1 MTNAELLLDVI
12 GEIDDEYITD
22 VERRISIVRK
32 RRKATWSS
40 MAAVFVVAFSVLIF
54 TITSGYIPKLDNVA
68 SNTILNDEEKYTM
81 TESDNKSNG
90 SNKDSWDESSD
101 EHLFGEYG
109 SISDNSN
116 TGSGAHG
123 MYGVAFEGYFYF
135 EVPSDGIYR
144 YETKGNCEKLVD
156 TTDGEWL
163 YFIVNK
169 NGLYYTNGKKAIY
182 RIAHDSNTST
192 KLAGLS
198 FAYNIINTYGKNDIC
213 VLTNSD
219 KRIIVDGITGEEKSE
234 YLSTV
239 PIKAT
244 DDYMVF
250 SKGYDYNDTDMWWNY
265 YIKRAD
271 GTDSSAMHTHAST
284 PEGNDKFFFSIDY
297 DDNLLYYDIE
307 TGTESILLNEKDL
320 SYKDLYSDGEYIYL
334 CEYNGEQ
341 NAKELENPPI
351 CYKINYDNNGKPIKL
366 TLIDDNIIDS
376 K

>member
-54 TITSGYIPKLDNVA
+54 TITSDYIPKLGNSSSD
-68 SNTILNDEEKYTM
+68 TLLNEAEKYSTS
-81 TESDNKSNG
+81 ESDNKSNSNNNG
-90 SNKDSWDESSD
+90 SKDESD
-101 EHLFGEYG
+101 EEHLFGEYG

-144 YETKGNCEKLVD
+144 YKTNGNCEKLVD

-163 YFIVNK
+163 DFIVNK

-198 FAYNIINTYGKNDIC
+198 FAYNIINTYGENDIC
-213 VLTNSD
+213 VLTNFD
-219 KRIIVDGITGEEKSE
+219 KRIIVDGITGEEKPE

-244 DDYMVF
+244 DDYMIF

-334 CEYNGEQ
+334 CDYHNEDSAQ
-341 NAKELENPPI
+341 ELKQPPM
-351 CYKINYDNNGKPIKL
+351 CYKIIYNEKGKPSKL
-366 TLIDDNIIDS
+366 ELVDDNIVN
-376 K
+376 